1 MRAPEAPSL
10 RDTRLKAYAE
20 TDCGLTVI
28 VSDPLESRLESI
40 THVVA
45 ECGANPIRTEEL
57 SNAEP
62 VESAARAGLAVIAL
76 GELPNAAAE
85 SLKTV
90 RALKQ
95 RGIRVICHE
104 AGAHLWPVGMQCQ
117 PLLAGA
123 WKLLDSASPNFAD
136 ELRQL
141 INRHFEEES
150 ERAGEEARIRSEMR
164 RLGIVGESRSL
175 ISVFRWAIRVSAL
188 SDLPTLITGETGTGK
203 ELLARAIH
211 QLDPKR
217 GKGPFVALNCGAINS
232 GLIESELF
240 GHRRGAFTG
249 ADRERKGLIR
259 TAQSGVLFL
268 DEIGELDPSA
278 QTKLLRVLQENYIL
292 AVGEDRET
300 AVDVRVI
307 AATNRD
313 LDEKRRNGTFRLDLY
328 HRLNVLSVHIP
339 SLRDRPEDLQPLIE
353 HFITRFRSMKPG
365 RAMSVRPGFVQA
377 LARVELPGNARQL
390 ENLVR
395 RALVD
400 KNDHSPLDLSD
411 LPAEIWK
418 QVSEE
423 TRSSPGSGA
432 QVEHAA
438 DEERDEMMSD
448 SEPGLGVGELVD
460 VRGWNLPR
468 SLDYC
473 EKILLETA
481 LRRAKGSQSQ
491 TARLLGITPR
501 SVYNKLRKHGLHQH

>member
-1 MRAPEAPSL
+1 MRATETPRPPDSGVERSAP
-10 RDTRLKAYAE
+10 
-20 TDCGLTVI
+20 TDQCLTVI
-28 VSDPLESRLESI
+28 LSDPVQSRLESTAHAI
-40 THVVA
+40 AKCGVKPIQTEQLSAA
-45 ECGANPIRTEEL
+45 E
-57 SNAEP
+57 S
-62 VESAARAGLAVIAL
+62 VESTSRAGLAVIAL
-76 GELPNAAAE
+76 GGPPNASAD

-95 RGIRVICHE
+95 SGLRVICHE
-104 AGAHLWPVGMQCQ
+104 AGAHLWPVGVQCQ

-123 WKLLDSASPNFAD
+123 WKLLDSDSPNFAD
-136 ELRQL
+136 ELQEL
-141 INRHFEEES
+141 INRHLEEES
-150 ERAGEEARIRSEMR
+150 ERAGEDARIKSEMKR
-164 RLGIVGESRSL
+164 MGVVGQSRSL

-211 QLDPKR
+211 RLDPKR
-217 GKGPFVALNCGAINS
+217 SKGPFVALNCCAIS
-232 GLIESELF
+232 PGLIESELF

-259 TAQSGVLFL
+259 SAHTGVLFL

-278 QTKLLRVLQENYIL
+278 QTKLLRVLQENYVL

-300 AVDVRVI
+300 AVDIRVI

-313 LDEKRRNGTFRLDLY
+313 LNEEQNNGKFRPDLY
-328 HRLNVLSVHIP
+328 YRLNVLSMHIP
-339 SLRDRPEDLQPLIE
+339 SLRDRPEDLPPLIE
-353 HFITRFRSMKPG
+353 HFIARFRSIRPES
-365 RAMSVRPGFVQA
+365 AMSVRPGFVQA
-377 LARVELPGNARQL
+377 LARVELPGNVRQL

-400 KNDHSPLDLSD
+400 KRDNSPLDLSD

-423 TRSSPGSGA
+423 KRS
-432 QVEHAA
+432 A
-438 DEERDEMMSD
+438 DLDPASRATASQDHCESESSNQPASD
-448 SEPGLGVGELVD
+448 VAELLDVLGWDLF
-460 VRGWNLPR
+460 R

-481 LRRAKGSQSQ
+481 LRRANGSQSQ

-501 SVYNKLRKHGLHQH
+501 SVYNKLRKHGLHLP

>member
-1 MRAPEAPSL
+1 MRAPEVPTLGDS
-10 RDTRLKAYAE
+10 RLKEAVGN
-20 TDCGLTVI
+20 DSGLTVI
-28 VSDPLESRLESI
+28 LCDPLESRLQSI
-40 THVVA
+40 TRVVA
-45 ECGANPIRTEEL
+45 GCGAKSLRIAEP
-57 SNAEP
+57 SNAATA
-62 VESAARAGLAVIAL
+62 ESTFGAGLAVIAL
-76 GELPNAAAE
+76 GELPKAAAE
-85 SLKTV
+85 SLRIV
-90 RALKQ
+90 SALKKM
-95 RGIRVICHE
+95 GIRVICHE
-104 AGAHLWPVGMQCQ
+104 AGAHLWPLGVQCQ

-123 WKLLDSASPNFAD
+123 WKLLDSGSPNFSD

-150 ERAGEEARIRSEMR
+150 ERAGEEARVRSEMR

-175 ISVFRWAIRVSAL
+175 ISAFRWAIRVSAL

-217 GKGPFVALNCGAINS
+217 GKGPFVALNCGAINP

-259 TAQSGVLFL
+259 SAQSGVLFL
-268 DEIGELDPSA
+268 DEIGELDPNA

-313 LDEKRRNGTFRLDLY
+313 LDEKQRNGTFRRDLY

-339 SLRDRPEDLQPLIE
+339 SLRDRPDDLQPLIE
-353 HFITRFRSMKPG
+353 HFIARFRSIKPG
-365 RAMSVRPGFVQA
+365 RPMSVRPGFVQA

-411 LPAEIWK
+411 LPPEIWK
-418 QVSEE
+418 QISEE
-423 TRSSPGSGA
+423 TRSSAGAGA
-432 QVEHAA
+432 QVEQAA
-438 DEERDEMMSD
+438 DQEHGEITSD
-448 SEPGLGVGELVD
+448 SEAGLRVGELVD

>member
-1 MRAPEAPSL
+1 M
-10 RDTRLKAYAE
+10 
-20 TDCGLTVI
+20 
-28 VSDPLESRLESI
+28 
-40 THVVA
+40 
-45 ECGANPIRTEEL
+45 
-57 SNAEP
+57 
-62 VESAARAGLAVIAL
+62 
-76 GELPNAAAE
+76 
-85 SLKTV
+85 
-90 RALKQ
+90 
-95 RGIRVICHE
+95 RVICHE
-104 AGAHLWPVGMQCQ
+104 AGAHLWPVGVQCQ

-123 WKLLDSASPNFAD
+123 WKLLDSGSPNFAD
-136 ELRQL
+136 ELPQL
-141 INRHFEEES
+141 INRCFEEES
-150 ERAGEEARIRSEMR
+150 ERAVEEAQIRSEMR

-175 ISVFRWAIRVSAL
+175 ISVFHWAIRVSAL

-217 GKGPFVALNCGAINS
+217 ARGPFVALNCGAINP
-232 GLIESELF
+232 GLIETELF

-259 TAQSGVLFL
+259 SAHSGVLFL
-268 DEIGELDPSA
+268 DEVGELDPNA

-292 AVGEDRET
+292 AVGDDRET

-353 HFITRFRSMKPG
+353 HFITRFRSIRPG
-365 RAMSVRPGFVQA
+365 RPISVRPAFVQA

-395 RALVD
+395 RCLID
-400 KNDHSPLDLSD
+400 KSDNSPLDLSD
-411 LPAEIWK
+411 LPSEIWK
-418 QVSEE
+418 QVSEA
-423 TRSSPGSGA
+423 TGSGA
-432 QVEHAA
+432 CGRTLPEQSAREDPVEI
-438 DEERDEMMSD
+438 ESD
-448 SEPGLGVGELVD
+448 NEPGLGVGELVD
-460 VRGWNLPR
+460 VLGWNLPR

-481 LRRAKGSQSQ
+481 LRRANGSQSQ

-501 SVYNKLRKHGLHQH
+501 SVYNKLRKHGLHLH